1 MSRCLSCNVIL
12 TPYEDSIRSSNNDE
26 LVQLCQYCLPPVS
39 DSLTSL
45 KDNGYYGNEELLEI
59 HDNITLSEN

>member
-12 TPYEDSIRSSNNDE
+12 TPYEDSIRSSSNDD

-39 DSLTSL
+39 DSLTSSC
-45 KDNGYYGNEELLEI
+45 GYYGNEELLEI